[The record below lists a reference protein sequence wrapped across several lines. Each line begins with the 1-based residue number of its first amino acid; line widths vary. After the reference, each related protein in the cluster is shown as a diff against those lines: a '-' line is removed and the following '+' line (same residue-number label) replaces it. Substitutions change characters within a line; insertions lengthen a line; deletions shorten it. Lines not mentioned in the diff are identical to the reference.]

1 MGLHRNPFFSS
12 VNSLVRDELNLRQKN
27 YSNTDRSQDD
37 LDFMY
42 RKIPYCEVSSGGITL
57 GPPGPGGLNTMYH
70 TEQDSQYLPKPIL
83 TLLPTILLAQNDNV
97 LQTEDGRLLGVED
110 KDLPYARY
118 ITQDGNLIITQD
130 DQPLVAQ
137 EVNPDSTIQEFITQ
151 DGRFLFTQSG
161 DQITTT

>member
-1 MGLHRNPFFSS
+1 MTGLG
-12 VNSLVRDELNLRQKN
+12 LGLG
-27 YSNTDRSQDD
+27 
-37 LDFMY
+37 
-42 RKIPYCEVSSGGITL
+42 ISSGGIGGGDISYLYLLAQDGSVLQAQQNRGDDESPALILYEPNSVTSDSII
-57 GPPGPGGLNTMYH
+57 GPKDL
-70 TEQDSQYLPKPIL
+70 
-83 TLLPTILLAQNDNV
+83 LLAQNDNV

-110 KDLPYARY
+110 KDLTYARY

-130 DQPLVAQ
+130 DQPIVAQ